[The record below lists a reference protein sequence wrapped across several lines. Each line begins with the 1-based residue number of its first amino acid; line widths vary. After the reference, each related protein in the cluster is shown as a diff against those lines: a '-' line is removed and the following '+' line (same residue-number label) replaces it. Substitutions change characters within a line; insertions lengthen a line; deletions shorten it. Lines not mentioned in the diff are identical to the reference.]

1 MATSKAYIHDRL
13 ILLLLT
19 VNTFLA
25 ALGSLLILLRLDPGR
40 NEGYI
45 VQCRDCS
52 NIANVDRYQ
61 FGHAS
66 DILAFIAFMLLILVI
81 NTVLS
86 IKIYHLHRQ
95 FAVTILAMGLLLIT
109 LAIIV
114 SNALLVLK

>member
-1 MATSKAYIHDRL
+1 MATSKGYIHDRL

-19 VNTFLA
+19 INGFLA
-25 ALGSLLILLRLDPGR
+25 GLGTLLVLLRLDPGR

-52 NIANVDRYQ
+52 NLANVSRFQ
-61 FGHAS
+61 TGSAS
-66 DILAFIAFMLLILVI
+66 ELLAFIAFMILILAI

-86 IKIYHLHRQ
+86 VKVYRIHRQ
-95 FAVTILAMGLLLIT
+95 FAVIILGLGLLLMA

-114 SNALLVLK
+114 SNALLLQR